1 MRIAVTALAIGLAA
15 VASGASAQQIT
26 GAGATF
32 PAPVYTKWGEAAKA
46 AVGIELNYQAIGS
59 GGGQNQI
66 LNRTVDFGASD
77 APMDPAKLTEGR
89 LLQFPTVMGAVVV
102 IVNLPDIKPNE
113 IKLTGEILADIFA
126 GTITKW
132 NDPKLVELN
141 HGVKL
146 PSLAIAP
153 VHRADGSGTT
163 YVFTSYLSA
172 VSPEWKSKVGANT
185 SVNWPAGAGAKG
197 NDGVA
202 ATTHN
207 TRGGIGYV
215 ENAYATQNKLV
226 TTQLRNKAGQFVE
239 PTMAAYSAAAANG
252 DWAKREELRG
262 EPDRPAG
269 REELADRLHH
279 LHRTAEGSEGRCPQ
293 CRRAEVLRLG
303 LQERRQHRQRPGVHS
318 AARPGEGRGSR
329 RLARRGEGTG
339 RQAPHVDRASPHAGT
354 RINRLQQAIASTA
367 IAAPRRKLQVGDIV
381 FEFFARFAGAFV
393 LVLLGAI
400 IVVLFLGGFAAFRQ
414 FGPAFLVSADW
425 DPVKEVFGAAV
436 PIYGTIVTSILAL
449 LLAVPI
455 AFGIAFYLTEL
466 APSWVRRPVGT
477 AVELLAAVPS
487 IIYGMWGFFVIAPV
501 MAEYIQP
508 VFIDSFD
515 GIPILEDLFAGPPFG
530 TGILTASIILAVM
543 VIPFI
548 AATMRDVFETVPP
561 VFKESAYGVGCT
573 TWEVMRSIVI
583 PYTRVS
589 VVGGIMLG
597 LGRALGETMAVTFVI
612 GNTNR
617 ISTSL
622 FGPGNTIASIVALEF
637 PESPAGSLKLSSLL
651 ALGFILFVI
660 SFIVLAISRLL
671 LRPRLKV

>member
-1 MRIAVTALAIGLAA
+1 
-15 VASGASAQQIT
+15 
-26 GAGATF
+26 
-32 PAPVYTKWGEAAKA
+32 
-46 AVGIELNYQAIGS
+46 
-59 GGGQNQI
+59 
-66 LNRTVDFGASD
+66 
-77 APMDPAKLTEGR
+77 
-89 LLQFPTVMGAVVV
+89 
-102 IVNLPDIKPNE
+102 
-113 IKLTGEILADIFA
+113 
-126 GTITKW
+126 
-132 NDPKLVELN
+132 
-141 HGVKL
+141 
-146 PSLAIAP
+146 
-153 VHRADGSGTT
+153 
-163 YVFTSYLSA
+163 
-172 VSPEWKSKVGANT
+172 
-185 SVNWPAGAGAKG
+185 
-197 NDGVA
+197 
-202 ATTHN
+202 
-207 TRGGIGYV
+207 
-215 ENAYATQNKLV
+215 
-226 TTQLRNKAGQFVE
+226 
-239 PTMAAYSAAAANG
+239 
-252 DWAKREELRG
+252 
-262 EPDRPAG
+262 
-269 REELADRLHH
+269 
-279 LHRTAEGSEGRCPQ
+279 
-293 CRRAEVLRLG
+293 
-303 LQERRQHRQRPGVHS
+303 
-318 AARPGEGRGSR
+318 
-329 RLARRGEGTG
+329 
-339 RQAPHVDRASPHAGT
+339 
-354 RINRLQQAIASTA
+354 LQQATA
-367 IAAPRRKLQVGDIV
+367 IAAPRRRLQVGDII

-414 FGPAFLVSADW
+414 FGPTFLVSADW

-573 TWEVMRSIVI
+573 TWEVMRSIVV